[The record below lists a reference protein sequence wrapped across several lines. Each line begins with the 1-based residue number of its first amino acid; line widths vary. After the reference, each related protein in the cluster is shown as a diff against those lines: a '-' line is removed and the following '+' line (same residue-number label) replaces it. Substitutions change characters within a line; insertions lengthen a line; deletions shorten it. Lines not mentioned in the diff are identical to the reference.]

1 MRVKTVS
8 GLGMFVK
15 DLRKKNGWS
24 QTELAQRAKV
34 SRIWIGDLER
44 GKPSLEIE
52 LVFRTLQVLGVS
64 LDVSL
69 TQSGILQ
76 EIL

>member
-1 MRVKTVS
+1 
-8 GLGMFVK
+8 MFVK